1 MYFPSRSALQQKRSK
16 IESKRKQKKIG
27 KMRENAFFFLSK
39 GSTQVLF
46 INCQRFNRPLRIEN
60 IISFLAPSDAPLNIL
75 FTVQGSRARDWISQD
90 FHLLSDMLEPD
101 RSPLARGHG
110 SVRLPSLSLQ
120 LHPKTCLSPPE
131 RAGRINSEDNKHFR
145 STWFCPPIFIP
156 SRVIAL
162 GH

>member
-1 MYFPSRSALQQKRSK
+1 M
-16 IESKRKQKKIG
+16 
-27 KMRENAFFFLSK
+27 LSFSLAK
-39 GSTQVLF
+39 EVPRYSSTVSVSIVHYVLK
-46 INCQRFNRPLRIEN
+46 N
-60 IISFLAPSDAPLNIL
+60 IIRILAPSDAPLNIL

-110 SVRLPSLSLQ
+110 SVRLPSLSLH

-162 GH
+162 GHCS